1 MVHPALR
8 RAPARLGWALALL
21 ALSVAFVAS
30 PAHAAPTDPTPPDE
44 GSGNL
49 TLGQALEQANAAWL
63 QASAALQAS
72 KQRQAD
78 LTARIAQ
85 TEAQLEPIKASVN
98 SIAATAYRTGGTLR
112 TMSALLDSDSPDT
125 FMNRTM
131 LISQITSFNDHQL
144 HVLVTLQKQLD
155 SQKKAVDAEVT
166 VQQAQADIMAKKKA
180 DTEKALAAAGG
191 KATGG
196 FVSVTSPLAT
206 PAPRAADG
214 SWPKESC
221 IIDDPTT
228 TGCITP
234 RMLHAMQE
242 AQKAGFTRFVSCFRP
257 SGPYE
262 HPKGRACDFSA
273 QQSGFGGVA
282 AGGDKIY
289 GSNLAA
295 FFVRNADAIAVL
307 YVIWFRQVWT
317 PSAGWHAYSGVTG
330 DPSGD
335 HTNHVHLSVI

>member
-8 RAPARLGWALALL
+8 TRLGWVLAVAALAL
-21 ALSVAFVAS
+21 AFVAT
-30 PAHAAPTDPTPPDE
+30 PAHAAPGDPTAPDE
-44 GSGNL
+44 GSGNM
-49 TLGQALEQANAAWL
+49 TLGEALDQANAAWL
-63 QASAALQAS
+63 QASAALDAS
-72 KQRQAD
+72 KKRQAD
-78 LTARIAQ
+78 LTAQIAQ
-85 TEAQLEPIKASVN
+85 TQARLAPVEAAVN

-131 LISQITSFNDHQL
+131 LIEQVTTFNDHQL
-144 HVLVTLQKQLD
+144 HVLNTLQKQLD
-155 SQKKAVDAEVT
+155 AQKKAVDAEVAT
-166 VQQAQADIMAKKKA
+166 QQAQSDIMAKKKA

-196 FVSVTSPLAT
+196 FVSVTSPLAS

-242 AQKAGFTRFVSCFRP
+242 AQKAGFTHFVSCFRP

-273 QQSGFGGVA
+273 QQKGFGGVA
-282 AGGDKIY
+282 AGADKVY

-317 PSAGWHAYSGVTG
+317 PSVGWHSYSGVTG